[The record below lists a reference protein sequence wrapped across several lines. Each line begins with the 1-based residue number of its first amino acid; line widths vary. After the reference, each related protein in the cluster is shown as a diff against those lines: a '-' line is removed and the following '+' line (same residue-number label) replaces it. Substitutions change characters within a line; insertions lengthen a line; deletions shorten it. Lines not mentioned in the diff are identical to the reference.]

1 MGWKKEI
8 NDLRKRLEFTQN
20 NLAEKVDNV
29 VKKEKLESTVQELY
43 YNQTDPKYVQGKLT
57 ESENR
62 SRRNI

>member
-8 NDLRKRLEFTQN
+8 NDLRKRLEFTQG

-29 VKKEKLESTVQELY
+29 VKKEKLYSNIQELY